1 MRCGLCPQAAL
12 TAWWLADWQLE
23 RYLCGHHGRT
33 HGDAMLDAG
42 WVLMADD
49 RETVGA

>member
-23 RYLCGHHGRT
+23 RYLCGAHARMR
-33 HGDAMLDAG
+33 GDDMMAAG

-49 RETVGA
+49 REHVGV